1 MRRVGGLGAALA
13 AAQLAACANE
23 LPPPGA
29 LPDRLPPEVARIV
42 PGRDTIVPG
51 FDSDATIRF
60 TEPVRAQGLERTL
73 SASPAE
79 AYEVKVGFSDVR
91 MKPRDGWR
99 DGVVYCLE
107 LPSGIS
113 DLLNN
118 RTETAID
125 FCFSTGPR
133 IADTR
138 VTGRVIDA
146 LTGSPQ
152 PGARVL
158 FLALPE
164 DSTPYSALTDSE
176 GQFRL
181 RALPPRSY
189 EAFGFLDR
197 NRNFA
202 LDRVLE
208 PNDSVRFVLPDS
220 GRLELAFRLVEPD
233 TTPPVLLRAEAVD
246 SLTVQL
252 EFDDALLREQPSTPR
267 VTVSDSLTGRALEI
281 LGVAVGEPS
290 TVQLPGLEPEEPAEE
305 EEPEPEAA
313 PPPPGDPTA
322 PQEPAAEELPSRV
335 VTIRLADALVP
346 ASYRVRAEGF
356 VNLRSLSGGGDTT
369 FVYDP
374 TEEEE
379 EEEEESELPPGDTLR
394 PDTVAADTVRAD
406 TLRADTLRADTV
418 RADTVRADTTR
429 SDTVGIAGRRVAR
442 HPSGAVASATG
453 KGAAR
458 PRAEARARRSRPR

>member
-152 PGARVL
+152 PEARVL

-181 RALPPRSY
+181 RALPPRAY

-313 PPPPGDPTA
+313 PPPAGDPTA

-369 FVYDP
+369 FVYEP
-374 TEEEE
+374 PEEPELEEEG
-379 EEEEESELPPGDTLR
+379 ELPPSDTLPRDTLTADRARTDTSHIAIWRIR
-394 PDTVAADTVRAD
+394 PLPAPAAHSAGEGRAARSRTRVRA
-406 TLRADTLRADTV
+406 TW
-418 RADTVRADTTR
+418 
-429 SDTVGIAGRRVAR
+429 S
-442 HPSGAVASATG
+442 
-453 KGAAR
+453 
-458 PRAEARARRSRPR
+458 RRSRPR

>member
-1 MRRVGGLGAALA
+1 MRRVGSLGAALA

-51 FDSDATIRF
+51 FDSDARIRF

-73 SASPAE
+73 KASPAE
-79 AYEVKVGFSDVR
+79 AYEVKVGFADVR

-125 FCFSTGPR
+125 FCFSTGPP

-152 PGARVL
+152 PEARVI

-181 RALPPRSY
+181 RALPPRAY
-189 EAFGFLDR
+189 QAFGFLDR

-208 PNDSVRFVLPDS
+208 PNDSAGFVLPDS

-233 TTPPVLLRAEAVD
+233 TTPPVLIRAEAVD

-252 EFDDALLREQPSTPR
+252 EFDDALLREQPSAPR

-290 TVQLPGLEPEEPAEE
+290 TVQLPGLEPEEPAQG

-313 PPPPGDPTA
+313 PPGPSGETVGDPAA
-322 PQEPAAEELPSRV
+322 PQELTAEELPSRV
-335 VTIRLADALVP
+335 VTVRLAAALVP
-346 ASYRVRAEGF
+346 ASYRVRAEGL
-356 VNLRSLSGGGDTT
+356 VNLRGLSGGGDTT
-369 FVYDP
+369 FVYEP
-374 TEEEE
+374 PEEPEEEE
-379 EEEEESELPPGDTLR
+379 EGELPPSDTLPR
-394 PDTVAADTVRAD
+394 D
-406 TLRADTLRADTV
+406 TLTAGPA
-418 RADTVRADTTR
+418 
-429 SDTVGIAGRRVAR
+429 GIASSLGRRLAAPAPGAGRR
-442 HPSGAVASATG
+442 
-453 KGAAR
+453 R
-458 PRAEARARRSRPR
+458 PR